1 MINWTMLEIGFTGLA
16 LIALGSV
23 SAHAWTPDIALDQ
36 LKVRWAKAPS
46 KFIELDGMQV
56 HYRDEGPRD
65 DPAPILL
72 LHGTGNS
79 LHTWDAWAEQL
90 KGKHRVIRFD
100 RPGFGLTGPNPTGDY
115 SMVYF
120 ADFTQRFLDALQIR
134 KVIVAG
140 NSAGGRVA
148 LYLASR
154 HPERVEKL
162 VLIASAG
169 YPRNTPSQFA
179 FRLMTSRWLAPIL
192 TRILPRGQVE
202 ANVRNTYGDP
212 AKVSQEVLDR
222 SYELTLR
229 EGNRGALGD
238 NLRQAQDVNDQAL
251 IKAIKVPTL
260 IMWGSNDHV
269 ISMMPDAGNFHRD
282 IAASQL
288 VIFEGSGHMPQEES
302 PAETVAALRQFLDP
316 FFWSND
322 V

>member
-1 MINWTMLEIGFTGLA
+1 MLEIGFTGLA

-23 SAHAWTPDIALDQ
+23 SAHAWTPDIPLDP

-100 RPGFGLTGPNPTGDY
+100 RPGFGLTWPNPTGDY

-120 ADFTQRFLDALQIR
+120 ADFAQRFLDALQVR
-134 KVIVAG
+134 KVTVAG

-202 ANVRNTYGDP
+202 ANVRNTYGDTT
-212 AKVSQEVLDR
+212 KVRQEVLDR

-229 EGNRGALGD
+229 EGNRRALVD
-238 NLRQAQDVNDQAL
+238 NLPQAQDVHDQVL
-251 IKAIKVPTL
+251 VKAIKVPAL
-260 IMWGSNDHV
+260 IMW
-269 ISMMPDAGNFHRD
+269 
-282 IAASQL
+282 
-288 VIFEGSGHMPQEES
+288 
-302 PAETVAALRQFLDP
+302 VAMTM
-316 FFWSND
+316 
-322 V
+322 